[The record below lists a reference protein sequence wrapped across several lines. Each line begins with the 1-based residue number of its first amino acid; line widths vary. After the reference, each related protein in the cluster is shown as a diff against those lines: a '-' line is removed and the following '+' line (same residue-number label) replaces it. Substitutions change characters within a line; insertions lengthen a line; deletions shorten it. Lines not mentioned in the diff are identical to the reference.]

1 MQYLSAISE
10 CRLNIIHRDL
20 AATNVLIYKDMA
32 LKICDFGMS
41 AEGHPATPQPVQ
53 RETCTLW
60 YRAPELIMGAEEYTA
75 KIDMWSVG
83 IVILEMLLGKCPTA
97 GSDRIFN

>member
-1 MQYLSAISE
+1 M
-10 CRLNIIHRDL
+10 
-20 AATNVLIYKDMA
+20 LIYKDMA
-32 LKICDFGMS
+32 LKICDFGMA
-41 AEGHPATPQPVQ
+41 AEAHPATPQPVQ
-53 RETCTLW
+53 RETCTVW

-97 GSDRIFN
+97 GTTFTSDLGPNLQLI